1 MRCQSPV
8 TIYDELVGK
17 HIAVPCGKCPAC
29 LSNRRREWTCR
40 LLAELRNCFSAYFIT
55 LTYDNE
61 HLVYADD
68 TPVLMKRDV
77 QLFFKR
83 LRKLINKHPDYNKD
97 VYPLKYVCV
106 GEYGG
111 NTERPHYHICI
122 YNLPYKQ
129 EELEDV
135 IHKCWTNGEMFK
147 VGTLTSRSAMYTFK
161 YVLKL
166 HGEDEN
172 PYREEFKTFL
182 LASKGV
188 GASWLTK
195 ENIDYIKRGKPPDD
209 YNLVSIDRNQYA
221 LPRYYR
227 KKIQKKSDNPY
238 IEVFRRARI
247 YKRMDEVRREQFIK
261 DEGKYGEKLYEFYHN
276 QISLYNKNIETIK
289 QLKNKF

>member
-8 TIYDELVGK
+8 TILDELVNK
-17 HIAVPCGKCPAC
+17 RIAVPCGRCPAC

-40 LLAELRNCFSAYFIT
+40 LLAELRDCYSAYFIT

-61 HLVYADD
+61 HLTYADD
-68 TPVLMKRDV
+68 TAVLIKRDV

-83 LRKLINKHPDYNKD
+83 LRKLISKHPDYNKD

-106 GEYGG
+106 GEYGD
-111 NTERPHYHICI
+111 NTDRPHYHICI

-129 EELEDV
+129 DELEDV
-135 IHKCWTNGEMFK
+135 IKKCWSNGEMFK

-172 PYREEFKTFL
+172 PYRAEFKTFL

-188 GASWLTK
+188 GSSWLTK
-195 ENIDYIKRGKPPDD
+195 ENIEYIKRGKPPDD
-209 YNLVSIDRNQYA
+209 YNLVSIDKNQYS
-221 LPRYYR
+221 LPRYFR
-227 KKIQKKSDNPY
+227 KKIKKKSDNKF
-238 IEVFRRARI
+238 IEAHRRARI
-247 YKRMDEVRREQFIK
+247 YQRMDEVRSEQFIK
-261 DEGKYGEKLYEFYHN
+261 YEFIYGDKIYDYLHD
-276 QISLYNKNIETIK
+276 QIYLYNESIQILII
-289 QLKNKF
+289 LKFVF